1 MLYFS
6 SNGTSVPIEGWEILV
21 AVLSVV
27 AVLSALYV
35 FRSLGLYKMAEN
47 RGVEKSWL
55 SFIPCA
61 WIFIAGK
68 LIGTARVFGKP
79 FKKFALVTFIVYTVT
94 NVIAIADFLLSII
107 PLIGFY
113 SEGGWIV
120 IGDFVSGENLYV
132 YKLLSGVYTVGP
144 IVCKTS
150 SGAVIDYFYNTSFL
164 TIYSYLV
171 SSIQSLVELAST
183 FFMIILYAELFKKYY
198 PRRYFLFTVL
208 SLFGG
213 FSIIVF
219 VLRNRTPVNYS
230 DYMREQYARMYSA
243 GYNNPY
249 NNPYGNPYGTANTQE
264 QNEEQNKSKEPEEPF
279 GEFSKKGDKDN

>member
-6 SNGTSVPIEGWEILV
+6 SNGNYTDVGLGEIIT
-21 AVLSVV
+21 AVCMVV
-27 AVLSALYV
+27 AVLVALYV
-35 FRSLGLYKMAEN
+35 LRSIGLYKMAEN
-47 RGVEKSWL
+47 RGIEKSWL

-68 LIGTARVFGKP
+68 IIGTARVFGRP
-79 FKKFALVTFIVYTVT
+79 FKKFALVTFIVYTVA
-94 NVIAIADFLLSII
+94 NVIAITDFLLSVI
-107 PLIGFY
+107 PLVGFY
-113 SEGGWIV
+113 FSGGEII
-120 IGDFVSGENLYV
+120 IGDVVVGSGICNYP
-132 YKLLSGVYTVGP
+132 LLSGVYTGDV
-144 IVCKTS
+144 IVWKTN
-150 SGAVIDYFYNTSFL
+150 SGAVINYFYDESFL

-171 SSIQSLVELAST
+171 GSLQSIVELAST
-183 FFMIILYAELFKKYY
+183 FFMIILYAEIFKKYY

-213 FSIIVF
+213 FSVIVF
-219 VLRNRTPVNYS
+219 VLRNRKPINYS

-249 NNPYGNPYGTANTQE
+249 NNPYGNPYGSANTQE
-264 QNEEQNKSKEPEEPF
+264 QNEEQNKTNEPEEPF